1 MIVPGDARIDFRL
14 NEFTRRRILE
24 LPVAWGHPG
33 LSEVTFR
40 RTYSRTRPDGTT
52 EDWGDVVVRVVEGQF
67 SILKTHAAQNRIP
80 WSEER
85 GQRLAAEAAT
95 RMHAFKWTPP
105 GRGLWMCGTDYVWE
119 RGGAALN
126 NCAFVSTRDFSPDDP
141 EETIAPFTFLMD
153 AAMLG
158 IGPGFDVRGAGK
170 VGVPGPAGAP
180 LTWHVD
186 DSREGWVAVVGAVIR
201 SWLFGG
207 PPIVP
212 DVRDVRPEG
221 SPLRGFGGV
230 ASGPGPLVQG
240 IAGIEDRL
248 RARLGRDLDSVTIV
262 DVMNLIGKIVVAG
275 NVRRTAEI
283 GFGAPDDLA
292 FRTMKNHDEH
302 PVATGGAPPD
312 ELREECLADY
322 EAYAEHQFQ
331 PATGVAR
338 RIAERYAARPWAY
351 KFGGWR
357 WASNNTIFAT
367 VGMDYAPLN
376 APIAQAGE
384 PGLAWLETMR
394 SHGRLRDPA
403 DYRDHRVEGGNP
415 CLEQSLE
422 SYEMCNLVENYP
434 SHADDYWDFQ
444 RSLKFSYLYAKT
456 VTLMGTHVERTNA
469 VMARNRRIGCSM
481 SGIQDAIARVGRT
494 EFFRGWCD
502 RGYAYVGY
510 LDRKYSDWLGVR
522 ESVKKTS
529 VKPSGTVS
537 LVAGVFGAGAHRP
550 KATGY
555 RLVRLA
561 VASPAARV
569 LRRAGYRVEPA
580 VAEPTRTVVAYFPWI
595 VPDEVTTED
604 DVGLWEQVKDAVSL
618 QHWWADNQVSCT
630 ASFTAEEAERG
641 EIARVLTAHDGELKG
656 ISFLRKSDTGY
667 AQMPFTRAP
676 REEVAAYAARL
687 GALDWSEADA
697 SGEEADTFCDGAACA
712 VRA

>member
-1 MIVPGDARIDFRL
+1 MIVPGDARVDFRL

-40 RTYSRTRPDGTT
+40 RTYSRTRPNGTT
-52 EDWGDVVVRVVEGQF
+52 EDWGDVVVRVIEGQF

-180 LTWHVD
+180 LTWRVD

-302 PVATGGAPPD
+302 PVATGGAPPN

-331 PATGVAR
+331 
-338 RIAERYAARPWAY
+338 
-351 KFGGWR
+351 
-357 WASNNTIFAT
+357 
-367 VGMDYAPLN
+367 
-376 APIAQAGE
+376 
-384 PGLAWLETMR
+384 
-394 SHGRLRDPA
+394 PA